1 MESNKRILI
10 MGVNWMGDLLLLTPS
25 IRAIRKNY
33 PDATIVCLVPPR
45 GEAVLEGN
53 PNLDRV
59 IVYPESR
66 GLRGWI
72 GFWPLVCLLR
82 VERFDTAFLFHPSG
96 TRALAVWAAG
106 VKQRIGFKTK
116 RRNCWLTQAVE
127 MPSKDSTHKAAVYLR
142 LVEAVGLKTDGLSC
156 DAGIRAADTQAA
168 DRLCREIGLRDD
180 RPAAAIHLGANWKL
194 KRWPAES
201 FARLADRLAL
211 EKQAQIVF
219 IGTKNELPL
228 IEQVRSRMK
237 QPSLVAAGKTSFKE
251 LGALL
256 KRVNLLITNDS
267 GPMHLAA
274 AVGTP
279 LVGLFGP
286 TLPSLSGPPA
296 DPRFKTLHGSIG
308 CPVPCYQLNC
318 PANLCM
324 EQISPEQVF
333 QEVSRLM
340 AAYEKK

>member
-1 MESNKRILI
+1 MKIVQPKRILI
-10 MGVNWMGDLLLLTPS
+10 VGLNWMGDLLLLTPS

-33 PDATIVCLVPPR
+33 PHATIVCLVPPR
-45 GEAVLEGN
+45 GEAVLEDN
-53 PNLDRV
+53 PNLDRL

-66 GLRGWI
+66 GLSGWI
-72 GFWPLVCLLR
+72 GFWPLVFLLR
-82 VERFDTAFLFHPSG
+82 SERFDAAFLFHPSG
-96 TRALAVWAAG
+96 TRAMAAWLAG

-116 RRNCWLTQAVE
+116 KGNCWLTRAVE

-142 LVEAVGLKTDGLSC
+142 LVEAAGLKTDGFSC
-156 DAGIRAADTQAA
+156 DAGIRDADEQAV
-168 DRLCREIGLRDD
+168 DRLYQQIGLRSD
-180 RPAAAIHLGANWKL
+180 RPAVAIHPAANWKL

-201 FARLADRLAL
+201 FARLADRLAR

-228 IEQVRSRMK
+228 VEQVRSRM
-237 QPSLVAAGKTSFKE
+237 QHQAFVAAGKTSFKE

-256 KRVNLLITNDS
+256 KRMNLLITNDS

-286 TLPSLSGPPA
+286 TLPSLSGPPS

-324 EQISPEQVF
+324 EQISPDQVF
-333 QEVSRLM
+333 AE
-340 AAYEKK
+340 AEKWLK